1 MKKHF
6 ILISLLLLGWLVPDV
21 LRAQG
26 TMSDQQILSYAM
38 EQSSKGRDITDIG
51 QELLMQGVS
60 IEQLQRLRSQYAA
73 MMGMSNN
80 GADMSLFSS
89 LGIGN
94 LGGMMRLDPSS
105 RMREAYMPDTIVDV
119 NMFPLLFEQNPFMYE
134 MPGSNIYGHAIFQV
148 KKLSFESNSNMPT
161 PDDYLIGAGDEV
173 FIDIY
178 GASQNNFKLDVNPD
192 GCIVVPNIGPLHI
205 SGLTAAQANARV
217 RQEVGQHYEN
227 SQVKLTI
234 GKIRTIMVNIM
245 GEVRAPGTYHLSALS
260 TLFNA
265 LYQAG
270 GVNELGTLRA
280 IKLYRNGKLLAT
292 SDLYDFITHGHM
304 DSNLRLRD
312 NDVIIVSPY
321 EALVEVAGSVKR
333 PMFYEVKKDEPLSS
347 ILDYAGGFT
356 SEAYDRS
363 IRVTRKASNHKA
375 VFNVTP
381 QDSKTF
387 LLADGDVISIDN
399 SLDRMENTVEIQ
411 GAVFRPG
418 LYQIGNN
425 INTIG
430 QLISAADGVTEE
442 AFLGRA
448 VLQRMKVNRTT
459 EVISLDLDGILNHH
473 VGDLTLQNEDLI
485 IVLDQS
491 VVFNERNLTIHG
503 EVRNPGQYKFS
514 DNMTIE
520 DLVIMAGGLTDAA
533 SMAKV
538 DVSRR
543 ISDPMA
549 TADSPLRARTY
560 TFSLKDG
567 LLVDGNKEFT
577 LEPYDEVYIR
587 RSPGYSIQENVS
599 VTGEV
604 MYAGV
609 YALSA
614 QNTRV
619 SDILKEAG
627 GPNGRAYLKGARLRR
642 YYTESEIIRNQQQ
655 HKMVQL
661 DQDSTLLGVVKSGD
675 TYFVGVDIENAL
687 KNPGCDDD
695 VILQQGDEIIIPQYS
710 STVKVNG
717 EVSYPNTVSY
727 LKGKSGKYYVNQAG
741 GFSNEARRRKAYI
754 VYPNGHVAKLRSNT
768 KVEPGSEI
776 FVPSREKRSNAATA
790 MQWVSISSSLVTV
803 AAVIISIFK

>member
-1 MKKHF
+1 M
-6 ILISLLLLGWLVPDV
+6 LVLGWLMPDT
-21 LRAQG
+21 LSAQSV
-26 TMSDQQILSYAM
+26 MSDQQVIAYVI
-38 EQSSKGRDITDIG
+38 EQHSKGREITEIG

-60 IEQLQRLRSQYAA
+60 IEQLQRLRQQYGSV
-73 MMGMSNN
+73 MGMGNVS
-80 GADMSLFSS
+80 GGLLFGEMDEDLS
-89 LGIGN
+89 
-94 LGGMMRLDPSS
+94 SS
-105 RMREAYMPDTIVDV
+105 RMRKAYSPDSIIPI
-119 NMFPLLFEQNPFMYE
+119 NMYPMLFDQNPFMNE
-134 MPGSNIYGHAIFQV
+134 MPGKHIYGHDIFQV

-161 PDDYLIGAGDEV
+161 PDDYVLGAGDEV
-173 FIDIY
+173 FIDVY
-178 GASQNNFKLDVNPD
+178 GASQNNFDLDITPD
-192 GCIVVPNIGPLHI
+192 GNITVPNIGPVHI
-205 SGLTAAQANARV
+205 SGLTVSQANARV
-217 RQEVGQHYEN
+217 KQVLGQYYES
-227 SQVKLTI
+227 SQVKLTV
-234 GKIRTIMVNIM
+234 GKVRTIIVNIM
-245 GEVRAPGTYHLSALS
+245 GEVRAPGTYHLSALA
-260 TLFNA
+260 TMFNA

-280 IKLYRNGKLLAT
+280 IKLYRNGKQIAT
-292 SDLYDFITHGHM
+292 SDLYEFITYGRM

-321 EALVEVAGSVKR
+321 DALVEVAGSVKR
-333 PMFYEVKKDEPLSS
+333 PMFYEVKKGEPLSS
-347 ILDYAGGFT
+347 LLDYAGGL
-356 SEAYDRS
+356 SADAYAHS
-363 IRVTRKASNHKA
+363 IRITRQTDNHRA
-375 VFNVTP
+375 VFNVSP
-381 QDSKTF
+381 QESKSF
-387 LLADGDVISIDN
+387 MLSDGDVVSIDA
-399 SLDRMENTVEIQ
+399 SLSRFENTVEIQ

-418 LYQIGNN
+418 QYQIGGQ

-430 QLISAADGVTEE
+430 QLINAADGVTEE

-448 VLQRMKVNRTT
+448 VLQRMKSNRTT
-459 EVISLDLDGILNHH
+459 EIISLDLDGIINRH
-473 VGDLTLQNEDLI
+473 VGDIPLCNEDMI

-491 VVFNERNLTIHG
+491 IVFNERNLTIHG

-520 DLVIMAGGLTDAA
+520 DLVVLAGGLTDAA
-533 SMAKV
+533 SMTKV

-543 ISDPMA
+543 ISDPGA
-549 TADSPLRARTY
+549 LKDSPLRARTF

-567 LLVDGNKEFT
+567 LLIDGNKEFT

-587 RSPGYSIQENVS
+587 RSPGYNVQENVS

-614 QNTRV
+614 QNTRI
-619 SDILKEAG
+619 SDILTEAG

-642 YYTESEIIRNQQQ
+642 FYTEAEILRNQQQ
-655 HKMVQL
+655 RNMNQTQRDTAL
-661 DQDSTLLGVVKSGD
+661 IGNLKSGD

-687 KNPGCDDD
+687 NHPGCDDD

-710 STVKVNG
+710 GTVKVNG

-727 LKGKSGKYYVNQAG
+727 LKGKNGKYYIEQAG
-741 GFSNEARRRKAYI
+741 GYNNDARRRKAYI
-754 VYPNGHVAKLRSNT
+754 VYPNGHVAKLRCNT

-776 FVPSREKRSNAATA
+776 FVPSKEKRSNAALA